1 MTLKEKMIYFNNSTR
16 VFFCLDPI
24 KNRKM
29 NNASRVVYA
38 DDEEMHH
45 SLLAIPPTF
54 LTQRRELSVWNLQ
67 RGGSGIT
74 PSSRNVHER
83 ARSGGVETPPAAT
96 GYISFLERIFS
107 DRSCNR
113 HELFVWKTDK
123 QWKFITRTKGLIPNN
138 CM

>member
-1 MTLKEKMIYFNNSTR
+1 
-16 VFFCLDPI
+16 
-24 KNRKM
+24 M

-54 LTQRRELSVWNLQ
+54 LSQRRELSVWNLQ

-83 ARSGGVETPPAAT
+83 TRSGGVETRPPPATFRSWSEFSAIVRAIGT
-96 GYISFLERIFS
+96 NFLFG
-107 DRSCNR
+107 
-113 HELFVWKTDK
+113 KTMNSGRLLRG
-123 QWKFITRTKGLIPNN
+123 QKG
-138 CM
+138 

>member
-83 ARSGGVETPPAAT
+83 TRSGGVETRPPPATFRSWSEFSAIVRAIGT
-96 GYISFLERIFS
+96 NFLFGKPINSGSLLRG
-107 DRSCNR
+107 
-113 HELFVWKTDK
+113 
-123 QWKFITRTKGLIPNN
+123 QKG
-138 CM
+138 

>member
-1 MTLKEKMIYFNNSTR
+1 MIYFNNSTR

-45 SLLAIPPTF
+45 SLLAAPTF
-54 LTQRRELSVWNLQ
+54 LTPRELSVWNLR

-74 PSSRNVHER
+74 SSRNVHER
-83 ARSGGVETPPAAT
+83 TRSGGVETPPPPAT
-96 GYISFLERIFS
+96 FRSLSEFSAIVRAIGANFLFGKPINSGSLLRG
-107 DRSCNR
+107 
-113 HELFVWKTDK
+113 
-123 QWKFITRTKGLIPNN
+123 QKG
-138 CM
+138 

>member
-1 MTLKEKMIYFNNSTR
+1 MIYFNNSTR

-45 SLLAIPPTF
+45 SLSV
-54 LTQRRELSVWNLQ
+54 TQRRELSVWNLQ

-74 PSSRNVHER
+74 PSSSRNVHER
-83 ARSGGVETPPAAT
+83 TRSGGVETRPPPATFRSLSEFSAIVRAIGT
-96 GYISFLERIFS
+96 NFLFGKPINSGRLL
-107 DRSCNR
+107 RG
-113 HELFVWKTDK
+113 
-123 QWKFITRTKGLIPNN
+123 QKG
-138 CM
+138 

>member
-1 MTLKEKMIYFNNSTR
+1 MIYFNNSTR

-45 SLLAIPPTF
+45 SLLV
-54 LTQRRELSVWNLQ
+54 TQRRELSVWNLQ

-83 ARSGGVETPPAAT
+83 TRSGGGGGGVETPPPPPAT
-96 GYISFLERIFS
+96 FRSWSEFSAIVRAIGTNFLFGKPINSGSLLRG
-107 DRSCNR
+107 
-113 HELFVWKTDK
+113 
-123 QWKFITRTKGLIPNN
+123 QKG
-138 CM
+138 

>member
-1 MTLKEKMIYFNNSTR
+1 
-16 VFFCLDPI
+16 
-24 KNRKM
+24 M

-54 LTQRRELSVWNLQ
+54 LTQRRELSVWNLR

-83 ARSGGVETPPAAT
+83 ARSGGVETPPPPPAT
-96 GYISFLERIFS
+96 FRSWSEFSAIVRAIGTNFLFGKPINSGSLLRG
-107 DRSCNR
+107 
-113 HELFVWKTDK
+113 
-123 QWKFITRTKGLIPNN
+123 QKG
-138 CM
+138 

>member
-45 SLLAIPPTF
+45 SLLV
-54 LTQRRELSVWNLQ
+54 TQRRELSVWNLQ

-74 PSSRNVHER
+74 PSSSRNVHER
-83 ARSGGVETPPAAT
+83 TRSGGVETRPPPATFRSWSEFSAIVRAIGT
-96 GYISFLERIFS
+96 NFLFGKPINSGSLLRG
-107 DRSCNR
+107 
-113 HELFVWKTDK
+113 
-123 QWKFITRTKGLIPNN
+123 QKG
-138 CM
+138 